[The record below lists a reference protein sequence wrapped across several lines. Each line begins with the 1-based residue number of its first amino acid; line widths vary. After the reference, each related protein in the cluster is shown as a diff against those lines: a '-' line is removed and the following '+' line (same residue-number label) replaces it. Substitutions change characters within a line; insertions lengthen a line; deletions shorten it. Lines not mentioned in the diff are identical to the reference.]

1 MKNFLAIA
9 SAALLVACQPVD
21 QAAPAFDGDAGQTAN
36 TGVDYPSPT
45 GTGIGSA
52 VPNYQFLGFPRPDVQ
67 KTELMQMQLAD
78 FYNPTNA
85 GVWPEGS
92 PYGAAGAAKPKA
104 LAIVLAA
111 VWCGP
116 CNQEAATMLPARQ
129 AMYSPGGALLLG
141 LGESATPGDPATFD
155 NLVAWTSRYHLD
167 YSAVLDPSHFI
178 NNVVGIDAYPGNMI
192 VRTRDMKI
200 ITWIAGEPDDAYWQ
214 LFEKVIAGHAVLPG
228 DPASP

>member
-1 MKNFLAIA
+1 MKNFVAIA
-9 SAALLVACQPVD
+9 AAASLFACQPAD
-21 QAAPAFDGDAGQTAN
+21 QAAPSFDGDGGQTAN

-52 VPNYQFLGFPRPDVQ
+52 VPNYQFLGFPRPNVD
-67 KTELMQMQLAD
+67 KSTLRQMQLAD
-78 FYNPTNA
+78 FYNPTGVA
-85 GVWPEGS
+85 VWPEGS
-92 PYGAAGAAKPKA
+92 PYGAGTAKPKA

-116 CNQEAATMLPARQ
+116 CNEEAATSLPARH
-129 AMYSPGGALLLG
+129 AMYAPGGELLLG
-141 LGESATPGDPATFD
+141 LGETATPGDPATFD
-155 NLVAWTSRYHLD
+155 DLVAWTSKYQLD

-200 ITWIAGEPDDAYWQ
+200 VTWIAGVPDDSYWQ
-214 LFEKVIAGHAVLPG
+214 VYENVLAGRPVLPG
-228 DPASP
+228 D

>member
-1 MKNFLAIA
+1 MKTFLAIA
-9 SAALLVACQPVD
+9 TAALLVACQPAD
-21 QAAPAFDGDAGQTAN
+21 QAAPSFDGDAGQTAH

-52 VPNYQFLGFPRPDVQ
+52 VPNYQFLGFPRPDVD
-67 KTELMQMQLAD
+67 KSVLVQMQLAD

-92 PYGAAGAAKPKA
+92 LYGGAGTPMPKA

-116 CNQEAATMLPARQ
+116 CNEEAATTLPARH
-129 AMYSPGGALLLG
+129 AMYAPNGALLLG
-141 LGESATPGDPATFD
+141 LGESETPGDPATLD

-178 NNVVGIDAYPGNMI
+178 NNVVGSDAYPGNMI

-200 ITWIAGEPDDAYWQ
+200 ITWIAGVPDDAYWQ
-214 LFEKVIAGHAVLPG
+214 LYENVIAGRAVLPG